1 MRGRRKRKRRR
12 KIEDR
17 RGGREVGRED
27 GREGGQRRMEGGYL
41 EGVLVPDIVA
51 PTQALLPLMPVVLLT
66 GEVGCYLSVS
76 QQPGVPSPRS

>member
-1 MRGRRKRKRRR
+1 MPRNSTIIFREKLGRRMRGRRKRKRRR

-51 PTQALLPLMPVVLLT
+51 PTQALLP
-66 GEVGCYLSVS
+66 
-76 QQPGVPSPRS
+76 